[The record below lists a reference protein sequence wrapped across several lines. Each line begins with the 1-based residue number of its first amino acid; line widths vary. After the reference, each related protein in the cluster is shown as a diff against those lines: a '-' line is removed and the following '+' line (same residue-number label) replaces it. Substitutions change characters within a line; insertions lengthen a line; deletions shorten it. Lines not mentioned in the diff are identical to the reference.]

1 METAYPKYARASRA
15 FALNINKISLL
26 YSMTSAIEIFV
37 MLCFARKN

>member
-26 YSMTSAIEIFV
+26 YRTYDLSNRNIRNVALRS
-37 MLCFARKN
+37 